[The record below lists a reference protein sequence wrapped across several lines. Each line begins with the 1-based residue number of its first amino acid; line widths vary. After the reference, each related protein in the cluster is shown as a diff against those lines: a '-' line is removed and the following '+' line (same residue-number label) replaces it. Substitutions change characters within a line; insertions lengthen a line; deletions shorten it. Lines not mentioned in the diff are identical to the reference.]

1 MENGNLQETE
11 IWKPIFNET
20 INKDLQE
27 LDGIF
32 LVSNLG
38 RVKNGI
44 TNEIIKPT
52 IRDGRYYYVNLTHT
66 FDDGYTL
73 SKLLTLHRL
82 VACAFIPNPNNLPLV
97 NHKDENKLNVKSGNL
112 EWCTHSYNRK
122 YGNSSKNMIET
133 KKKNGTIQRII
144 QLSLEGKYITTY
156 EWIKEVPE
164 NIGGSTSNIYRCCK
178 RIQKRAKNY
187 VFLFEKDYVLIKN
200 EDGSVDKELLEN
212 SSAFRIRRNQR
223 RDELKN
229 E

>member
-1 MENGNLQETE
+1 MKNRNLQETE

-20 INKDLQE
+20 INKDLEE

-38 RVKNGI
+38 RVKNGL
-44 TNEIIKPT
+44 TDKMLKPSIWT
-52 IRDGRYYYVNLTHT
+52 DYYVINLEHT
-66 FDDGYTL
+66 FDDGYHLKKTIN
-73 SKLLTLHRL
+73 LHRL
-82 VACAFIPNPNNLPLV
+82 VACAFIPNPNNLPLI
-97 NHKDENKLNVKSGNL
+97 NHKDENKLNNNASNL
-112 EWCTHSYNRK
+112 EWCTHSYNRQ
-122 YGNSSKNMIET
+122 YGNSVKKMIQTQRE
-133 KKKNGTIQRII
+133 NGRIQKII
-144 QLSLEGKYITTY
+144 QLSHEGKYITTY

-164 NIGGSTSNIYRCCK
+164 DIGGSTSNIYRCCR

-212 SSAFRIRRNQR
+212 ASAFRIRRNQR